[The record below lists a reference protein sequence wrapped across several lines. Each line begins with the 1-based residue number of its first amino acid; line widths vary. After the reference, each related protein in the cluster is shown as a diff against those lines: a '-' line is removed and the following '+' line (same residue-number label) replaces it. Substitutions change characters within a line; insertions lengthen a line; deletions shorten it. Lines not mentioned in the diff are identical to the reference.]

1 MVFHCHSGMN
11 LKKIL
16 LLPAGFLAIHLL
28 YVSCC
33 KCPDTNEPYI
43 EIGRLEVSA
52 SATGNAVVDNG
63 VPTTVDS
70 IRLYYTV
77 YNKCVAYQNP
87 FANLVSSAY
96 ACSCQGCG
104 YEGVKSKI
112 KSITVT
118 SDSAFNGIAAG
129 SSLNNNFK
137 AVNINTNN
145 VLEYITIDS
154 MRNYINTLSYV
165 GNIPIVTGVKP
176 TDFHGHKFT
185 LTIQT
190 EDNKTV
196 KATTK
201 MINWF

>member
-1 MVFHCHSGMN
+1 MS

-33 KCPDTNEPYI
+33 KCVDTNEPYI

-52 SATGNAVVDNG
+52 SAAGNAVIDNG

-77 YNKCVAYQNP
+77 YNKCVASRNP
-87 FANLVSSAY
+87 FSGIVSTANAT
-96 ACSCQGCG
+96 SCDCMGCG
-104 YEGVKSKI
+104 YQGLKSKI
-112 KSITVT
+112 KSITIT

-129 SSLNNNFK
+129 SSLNDNFK
-137 AVNINTNN
+137 AINITTNN
-145 VLEYITIDS
+145 VLQYITIDS
-154 MRNYINTLSYV
+154 MRKYINTTPYV
-165 GNIPIVTGVKP
+165 GNIPIITGVKP

-185 LTIQT
+185 MTIQT

-196 KATTK
+196 MTTTK
-201 MINWF
+201 RINWF